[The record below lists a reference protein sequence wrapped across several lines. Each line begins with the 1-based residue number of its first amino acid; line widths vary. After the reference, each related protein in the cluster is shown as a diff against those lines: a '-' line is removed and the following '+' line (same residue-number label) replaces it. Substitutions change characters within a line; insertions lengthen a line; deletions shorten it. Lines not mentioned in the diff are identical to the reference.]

1 MAEAILNQYIEQLS
15 TEIGLNTEHQARVE
29 K

>member
-1 MAEAILNQYIEQLS
+1 MAVPVLNQYIEQLS
-15 TEIGLNTEHQARVE
+15 TEIGLNTEHQAKVE